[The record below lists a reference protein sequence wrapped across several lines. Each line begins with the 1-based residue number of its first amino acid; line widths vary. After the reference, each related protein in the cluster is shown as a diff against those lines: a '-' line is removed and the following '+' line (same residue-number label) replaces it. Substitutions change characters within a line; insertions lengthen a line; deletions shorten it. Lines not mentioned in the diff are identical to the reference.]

1 MHSHLPP
8 GTDGKAVTWK
18 NLLIFGISAGL
29 LPCPSALV
37 LMLSA
42 IALNRTALGLIMIVF
57 FSLGLAGTL
66 TLVGLLLV
74 YAREKLGKM
83 KLGKASRVI
92 RLLPIVSAAL
102 VAVLGLAITYE
113 GLIQIGLL
121 R

>member
-8 GTDGKAVTWK
+8 GTDGKTVTWK
-18 NLLIFGISAGL
+18 NLLLFGISAGL

-42 IALNRTALGLIMIVF
+42 IALNRTALGLVMIVF
-57 FSLGLAGTL
+57 FSAGLAGTL

-74 YAREKLGKM
+74 YARNRFNRLKM
-83 KLGKASRVI
+83 GRANTLV

-102 VAVLGLAITYE
+102 VAILGFAITYE
-113 GLIQIGLL
+113 GLIQTGLL
-121 R
+121 K